1 MITSSSSVERQYGSM
16 DKLYF
21 VGNMDPW
28 TSSIFFLVNNLE
40 QLLDMFGFGM
50 SWLKIPQTILG
61 MMNSIGAFNCF
72 GEESRNSLMIQALTM
87 VREPLKITGVRE

>member
-1 MITSSSSVERQYGSM
+1 
-16 DKLYF
+16 
-21 VGNMDPW
+21 MDPW
-28 TSSIFFLVNNLE
+28 TSCILLAIWIHGQVLYFFLVNNLE

>member
-1 MITSSSSVERQYGSM
+1 M

-21 VGNMDPW
+21 VGVL
-28 TSSIFFLVNNLE
+28 SIYIYIIVGEYLE

-50 SWLKIPQTILG
+50 FWLKIPETILG
-61 MMNSIGAFNCF
+61 MMNSVG
-72 GEESRNSLMIQALTM
+72 ESRNSLMIQALTM